1 MKKNKTK
8 QLVEL
13 AISSI
18 FIILFVYSCG
28 IYRPVDAKKIPPSAQ
43 ERVKQNIEKGE
54 GFRAKNFLKNN
65 SGGNFEFATSNEMW
79 RATLDVLDFAPLS
92 NVDYSGGLIITDWFN
107 EKKNKKNSLK
117 ITVRFLSN
125 EIRADGVEVIL
136 HKKECDNNLECSI
149 GKYSGKLNNEIK
161 LAILKKATI
170 LQKTSKK
177 KYKKEMG
184 EYKSNNLEKPD

>member
-1 MKKNKTK
+1 MKKYITK

-28 IYRPVDAKKIPPSAQ
+28 IYRPVDARKIPPSAQ
-43 ERVKQNIEKGE
+43 GRVKQNIEKGE
-54 GFRAKNFLKNN
+54 GFRAKNILKNN

-107 EKKNKKNSLK
+107 EKKDKKNSLK

-125 EIRADGVEVIL
+125 EIRSDGIEVIL
-136 HKKECDNNLECSI
+136 HRKECDNNLECSI
-149 GKYSGKLNNEIK
+149 SKYSGKLNNEVK
-161 LAILKKATI
+161 LAIQKKATI
-170 LQKTSKK
+170 LQKASKK

-184 EYKSNNLEKPD
+184 EYKSNNLEIPD